1 MEKIS
6 EFLCKNTNN
15 TFLAYPF
22 KENVGTDN
30 VNSTIYDLECDVID
44 DLNGN
49 LILHN
54 QFLSG

>member
-22 KENVGTDN
+22 IENVGTDK

-54 QFLSG
+54 